1 MTRSSAGRASSF
13 SRATSGDMHSLVA
26 QAEKFCNKRDMEI
39 EVFDRFLLRQR
50 RARAAAGF
58 AAHRFLFDEVED
70 RLCDRL
76 ADVKRRFPLAVNLG
90 AHDGGLTSKLS
101 GLNGIETV
109 LQLELSAAL
118 ALRAASFGPVVV
130 AEAECLPLAPASTDL
145 MISALDLHWVNDLP
159 GALLQ
164 IRQALKP
171 DGLFLAALIG
181 GETLGELGR
190 CLMDAELELTGGAS
204 PRLSPFADV
213 RDLGGLLQR
222 AGFALP
228 VVDRD
233 RITVTYADPLKLL
246 YDLRGMGATNVT
258 KLRTKKPLR
267 RAVLLRALQL
277 YRENY
282 AEADGRV
289 PASFEIIYLSGW
301 APHASQPQALKP
313 GSATHS
319 LETVLKTVTGLPQ

>member
-26 QAEKFCNKRDMEI
+26 QPEKFCNKREMEI

-90 AHDGGLTSKLS
+90 AHDGGLTTRLS
-101 GLNGIETV
+101 GRNGIETV
-109 LQLELSAAL
+109 LQLELSPAL
-118 ALRAASFGPVVV
+118 ASLAAKAGPVAV
-130 AEAECLPLAPASTDL
+130 ADAEFLPLASASTDL
-145 MISALDLHWVNDLP
+145 IVSALDLHWVNDLP

-171 DGLFLAALIG
+171 DGLFLAALMG
-181 GETLGELGR
+181 GETLPELR
-190 CLMDAELELTGGAS
+190 QCLMEAELSITGGVS

-213 RDLGGLLQR
+213 RTLGSLLQR

-233 RITVTYADPLKLL
+233 CITVTYADPLKLL
-246 YDLRGMGATNVT
+246 YDLRGMGATNAT
-258 KLRTKKPLR
+258 RLRPKKPLR
-267 RAVLLRALQL
+267 RAVLLEALRL
-277 YRENY
+277 YREKY

-289 PASFEIIYLSGW
+289 PASFEVIYLSGW
-301 APHASQPQALKP
+301 APHDSQPKALKP
-313 GSATHS
+313 GSATHG
-319 LETVLKTVTGLPQ
+319 LEDVLRTVSGQS